1 MTEGASQLSKYI
13 LRRILIAFPLILAVT
28 TVVFVMLRV
37 ALPGDPAKL
46 MAGDRATPEL
56 IEQIRHNLGLD
67 RPVFEQYLIF
77 LRNFSQGDLGRSVK
91 FREPVAGVIAKAF
104 PFTVKLT
111 LVSVT
116 VGTVIGLAIGIITAV
131 YQRSWIDNFGI
142 VVAVF
147 FYSIPTFFLGLL
159 LILIFAVAL
168 RILPVQGAG
177 TWQHFVLPVTTLAV
191 GQSALIARL
200 TRSSMI
206 EVLSTD
212 YVRTARSKGLNRRH
226 VLIRHALQNTLIP
239 IITVVG
245 LSVGGLLGGAVITES
260 IFGLPGVGRLAID
273 AISNRD
279 YPMIQ
284 GAVIL
289 VAASFVFVNLIV
301 DIIYAFVDPRIRYE

>member
-1 MTEGASQLSKYI
+1 MSQYI
-13 LRRILIAFPLILAVT
+13 LRRIAIAFPLILAVT

-37 ALPGDPAKL
+37 ALPGDPAQI
-46 MAGDRATPEL
+46 MAGDRASP
-56 IEQIRHNLGLD
+56 EQIEIIRRKLGLD

-77 LRNFSQGDLGRSVK
+77 LRNFAGGDLGRSVK
-91 FREPVAGVIAKAF
+91 FREPVMGVIAKAF
-104 PFTVKLT
+104 PFTATLT
-111 LVSVT
+111 FLSVT
-116 VGTVIGLAIGIITAV
+116 VGTTIGLVIGIITAV
-131 YQRSWIDNFGI
+131 YQRTWVDNIGI
-142 VVAVF
+142 VLTVF
-147 FYSIPTFFLGLL
+147 FFSIPTFWLGLM
-159 LILIFAVAL
+159 LILIFSVGL
-168 RILPVQGAG
+168 RVLPVQGTG
-177 TWQHFVLPVTTLAV
+177 TWRHFVLPVTTLAV

-212 YVRTARSKGLNRRH
+212 YVRTARAKGLAQRR
-226 VLIRHALQNTLIP
+226 VLLRHALRNTLIP
-239 IITVVG
+239 VITVVG

-301 DIIYAFVDPRIRYE
+301 DIIYAFVDPRIRYA